1 MNYAGIDKCSFS
13 NGEGSRVV
21 LWVCGC
27 NHHCDGC
34 QNPELQ
40 DVGYGKRFGKDD
52 LLELM
57 ELVKRPVI
65 DGLTIS
71 GGDPMHPMNR
81 NDVRDVARTIK
92 LETHKSIWMYTGY
105 DFEQIK
111 DCSVLA
117 YLDVIVDGRY
127 YKNRPP
133 AIWRGSDNQRIWRKV
148 EGVWR
153 CDS

>member
-1 MNYAGIDKCSFS
+1 MNYAAIDKASHV

-27 NHHCDGC
+27 CHNCDGC

-40 DVGYGKRFGKDD
+40 DVGYGMMFTKRV
-52 LLELM
+52 LM
-57 ELVKRPVI
+57 QLIDCCDRPVI

-81 NDVRDVARTIK
+81 SDVRDVARTIK